1 MIIKIMKQKVI
12 DSIKSNFDS
21 YYAYYYQWSDNSWVK
36 NVIGEEPFIK
46 YKEIP
51 DFNLASLNLS
61 KGQIDFE
68 NCKIIYDNLKNVISP
83 AMAADERLWA
93 GLCHDYFYSYLRQ
106 RWDMIGK
113 IRPKEKAI
121 GEIETRFFI
130 KKSLKAG
137 LFRNTLAK
145 CYWVGK
151 GTYDSV
157 EGYKL
162 LDYIGASSIST
173 KINDIF
179 HNYNFTANRKILKGI
194 IEGMNYFAVNN
205 INFPSGTFLRQ
216 TLQYIN
222 AVGGATLLDSWS
234 SEEIKELF
242 IEYGKKLVSGQSGMI
257 DSSNVGDDD
266 IEDDLDVDSGD
277 DVTTDETEETSDVVR
292 EMDNVTAKN
301 LNTNEEKTYRIEI
314 QYPMSNFFRNKKVGD
329 IVEYE
334 GQQYQILKVEHNS

>member
-1 MIIKIMKQKVI
+1 MEWNFPKQAGQI
-12 DSIKSNFDS
+12 RG
-21 YYAYYYQWSDNSWVK
+21 YADAGIEFFTGNA
-36 NVIGEEPFIK
+36 I
-46 YKEIP
+46 
-51 DFNLASLNLS
+51 ASLAREICQNSL
-61 KGQIDFE
+61 DALE
-68 NCKIIYDNLKNVISP
+68 NGKIIYDNLKNVISP

-205 INFPSGTFLRQ
+205 INFPSGTFFTSSSFIIIYFQLSKIMCFCFYQ
-216 TLQYIN
+216 AASSDIFTIN
-222 AVGGATLLDSWS
+222 
-234 SEEIKELF
+234 
-242 IEYGKKLVSGQSGMI
+242 
-257 DSSNVGDDD
+257 
-266 IEDDLDVDSGD
+266 
-277 DVTTDETEETSDVVR
+277 
-292 EMDNVTAKN
+292 
-301 LNTNEEKTYRIEI
+301 
-314 QYPMSNFFRNKKVGD
+314 
-329 IVEYE
+329 
-334 GQQYQILKVEHNS
+334 